1 MANAVLLAKTLRL
14 GVDEALYAATG
25 GAINATGA
33 MATFALPP
41 QASNYRGVVV
51 FQSVQVGGT
60 VTTATFQ
67 VETAMAP
74 QAVTGS
80 TGAING
86 QTAFEIF
93 NKLANFSASP
103 ATVVAYSALPLIVA
117 TVGKPIAVDLSG
129 LGGSGLIR
137 LNFTTVTLGTG
148 SGLDVYA
155 HIG

>member
-1 MANAVLLAKTLRL
+1 MANAVLLAKTLRI

-25 GAINATGA
+25 GAINTTGA
-33 MATFALPP
+33 MASFALPP
-41 QASNYRGVVV
+41 QMSNYRGVVV
-51 FQSVQVGGT
+51 FQTVQVGGT

-74 QAVTGS
+74 QGS
-80 TGAING
+80 ING
-86 QTAFEIF
+86 QTAWEIF
-93 NKLANFSASP
+93 NKLGNFSASP
-103 ATVVAYSALPLIVA
+103 ATLSAYSGLAAIVA

-129 LGGSGLIR
+129 IGGSGLLR